1 MWKQKL
7 AINEFRAYEDRMSL
21 KEEYELIRKTGFDG
35 VFTLW
40 KDAETEEKKAKLI
53 REAGQFYQSEHMLW
67 NHSALLWEDEGEA
80 GESAVKEH
88 VECLESA
95 AKNEIPLVIMHVIIG
110 MERCTPTILGIERFG
125 QIVRAA
131 ERLGVT
137 IGFENTEG
145 EVYLEKVMEAFG
157 DSPAVGFC
165 FDSGHE
171 LCYNHGNDMLG
182 LYGDRLVGTHL
193 NDNLGVRDYTGKITW
208 HDDLHLLPFDGVA
221 DWEGIAKRLAVSK
234 PTEYLTFELNLASKP
249 ERHENDAYAR
259 LTPEDYL
266 SAAFMRSCRVSA
278 LVARERERRKR

>member
-40 KDAETEEKKAKLI
+40 KDAETEKKKAALI
-53 REAGQFYQSEHMLW
+53 REAGLFYQSEHMLW

-88 VECLESA
+88 VECLKSA